1 MFVEKYAECLEYTN
15 KALNLFPLSGK
26 LNDLKKKA
34 LAAQGAEIERVK
46 KIELIHEAK
55 EDKMMEVYRAIRAKG
70 IKLGKKILDFPEIA
84 DFHVK
89 LDKRGKLHFPVLIL
103 YDEFH
108 VTDFI

>member
-1 MFVEKYAECLEYTN
+1 M
-15 KALNLFPLSGK
+15 
-26 LNDLKKKA
+26 
-34 LAAQGAEIERVK
+34 K
-46 KIELIHEAK
+46 KIELINEAK
-55 EDKMMEVYRAIRAKG
+55 QDKMMEVYRAIRSKG

-89 LDKRGKLHFPVLIL
+89 LDSRGKLHFPVLIL

>member
-1 MFVEKYAECLEYTN
+1 
-15 KALNLFPLSGK
+15 
-26 LNDLKKKA
+26 
-34 LAAQGAEIERVK
+34 
-46 KIELIHEAK
+46 
-55 EDKMMEVYRAIRAKG
+55 MMEVYRAIRAKG
-70 IKLGKKILDFPEIA
+70 IKLGKKILDFPELA